1 MKVLITGSNGFVA
14 RYLVQEYL
22 SAGVHVV
29 GIDMNSSPAYLMT
42 RYYSCNLVDFAAIRT
57 ILSTEHPDIVIH
69 LAAVSSVGKSWQIP
83 VEAFLNNTNIFL
95 NLVEAIRVLNLH
107 PRILSVGSSEEYGN
121 LSISDMPLRETH
133 QVNPCSPYA
142 VARVAQEQLSQVYV
156 SGYGLDIVMTRSF
169 NQIGPGQRSDF
180 FVPSM
185 VEQIRR
191 GLAKGGK
198 IELVTGDL
206 SIVRDFLD
214 VRDAVSAYRILVD
227 RGMAGE
233 VYNVC
238 SGVGRSLH
246 DVVNMLASLL
256 GVEVSINMDRTRF
269 RPADNQV
276 IIGDNTKMRLLGW
289 VAKHDFTD
297 TLRELLD
304 LH

>member
-14 RYLVQEYL
+14 RYLVQEYQ

-29 GIDMNSSPAYLMT
+29 GIDMNSSPAYPMT

-57 ILSTEHPDIVIH
+57 ILSTERPDTVIH
-69 LAAVSSVGKSWQIP
+69 LAAVSSVGKSWKTP

-169 NQIGPGQRSDF
+169 NQIGPGQRPDF

-191 GLAKGGK
+191 GLAKGGN

>member
-14 RYLVQEYL
+14 RYLVHEYQ

-29 GIDMNSSPAYLMT
+29 GIDMNPFPAYSMT
-42 RYYSCNLVDFAAIRT
+42 QYYSCDLVDSAAIRA
-57 ILSTEHPDIVIH
+57 ILAAERPDVIIH
-69 LAAVSSVGKSWQIP
+69 LAAVSSVGRSWQIP

-107 PRILSVGSSEEYGN
+107 PRILSIGSSEEYGN
-121 LSISDMPLRETH
+121 LSVSDMPLRETH
-133 QVNPCSPYA
+133 QLNPCSPYA
-142 VARVAQEQLSQVYV
+142 VARVAQEQLSRVYV

-169 NQIGPGQRSDF
+169 NQIGPGQRPDF

-185 VEQIRR
+185 VEQIRMGLER
-191 GLAKGGK
+191 GGG

-227 RGMAGE
+227 RGATGE

-238 SGVGRSLH
+238 SGVGHSLH

-256 GVEVSINMDRTRF
+256 GVEVSINVDRTRF
-269 RPADNQV
+269 RPADNHV

-289 VAKHDFTD
+289 SPKHDFTD

-304 LH
+304 LR